1 MVTFGLHIRKRPIQH
16 RIIFVESKEKCRKPI
31 KVINIKTGISKKCDS
46 YASACV
52 YIKCTRGS
60 IRYALLHNS
69 IINNTYKIEL
79 L

>member
-1 MVTFGLHIRKRPIQH
+1 MVTFGL
-16 RIIFVESKEKCRKPI
+16 
-31 KVINIKTGISKKCDS
+31 
-46 YASACV
+46 

-69 IINNTYKIEL
+69 IINNTYKVEL